1 MAQEGFFVAD
11 PRSWAAAPSV
21 PRRDPSDAAAPCD
34 PRDRVERLEG
44 VNAKVGYFV
53 SPVGLRVDSKI
64 TKGVHRNVRYFG
76 LSVFF
81 LTAQMLKSAWVLDV
95 TLQHSIAGRRM
106 HLINTSVAVLFRQ
119 NPS

>member
-1 MAQEGFFVAD
+1 MDGPDAGGSSSDLQRSPSSRAPVVQVEASMAQEGFFVAD

-81 LTAQMLKSAWVLDV
+81 
-95 TLQHSIAGRRM
+95 
-106 HLINTSVAVLFRQ
+106 
-119 NPS
+119 